1 MQKINGTLHPM
12 IQPNLV
18 LTVLLSIAIT
28 ILGDNRLVAQEF
40 DETNFIRYTRIEG
53 LSNNYISGIVQ
64 DSAGYI
70 WIATHKG
77 LNRFDGKTFQSI
89 FKSSSH
95 SPIPDNLLVSLH
107 YQSTNEIIG
116 GTRAGAFAFHPGSGD
131 YKQLLFPVIPRSF
144 FGPIIRLM

>member
-12 IQPNLV
+12 IQPNLL

-28 ILGDNRLVAQEF
+28 IVGDNRLVAQEF
-40 DETNFIRYTRIEG
+40 DKTNFIRYTRIEG

-95 SPIPDNLLVSLH
+95 SPIPDNLFVSLH
-107 YQSTNEIIG
+107 HQSTNEIIG
-116 GTRAGAFAFHPGSGD
+116 GTRCRGLCFSPG
-131 YKQLLFPVIPRSF
+131 QR
-144 FGPIIRLM
+144 RLQTVYYSL